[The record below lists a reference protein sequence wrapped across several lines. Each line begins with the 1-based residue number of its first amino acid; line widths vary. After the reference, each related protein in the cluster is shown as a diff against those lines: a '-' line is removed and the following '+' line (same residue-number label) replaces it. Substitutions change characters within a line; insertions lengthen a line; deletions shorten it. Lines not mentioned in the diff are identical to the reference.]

1 MERAFLKSDGAL
13 SRVDPTCH
21 LKNDPITSNQVGQ
34 AVHIPLESSNFD
46 SCEVQSG
53 GGQDDQEDHRQSEAT
68 ESASKWPQDNYDPFL
83 LTSWLKQIC
92 ENSEVERSEKL
103 VLVLENDDKDA
114 CWTSPIN
121 SEGIF

>member
-1 MERAFLKSDGAL
+1 MSPHATLAFGLTQGCPYVRVDLVRFSNPLLDGSVFFKVRL

-53 GGQDDQEDHRQSEAT
+53 GGQDDQEDHDQSET
-68 ESASKWPQDNYDPFL
+68 THPNDNRNITIHF
-83 LTSWLKQIC
+83 
-92 ENSEVERSEKL
+92 
-103 VLVLENDDKDA
+103 
-114 CWTSPIN
+114 
-121 SEGIF
+121 F